1 MDLSEVFNESET
13 STAIDYTWEEPVFI
27 TYGSLK
33 RQNLSRILVIELMVS
48 HALVNYRM

>member
-13 STAIDYTWEEPVFI
+13 STAIDYTWEVFM

-33 RQNLSRILVIELMVS
+33 RQNLSRVLVIELMVS
-48 HALVNYRM
+48 HALVKYRM

>member
-13 STAIDYTWEEPVFI
+13 FTAIDYTWEVPVFI

-48 HALVNYRM
+48 HALVNYRI

>member
-13 STAIDYTWEEPVFI
+13 STAIDYTWEVPVFI

-48 HALVNYRM
+48 HALVNYRI